1 MFEYYQENQ
10 DRIESHTLLDFAE
23 TVTSHESFSIRT
35 ELSRLHT
42 LIVPGVFKGTD
53 GILEILARAIQV
65 EYSYSSRSIEGN
77 IILARAIFR

>member
-23 TVTSHESFSIRT
+23 TVTSHESFSVRA

-42 LIVPGVFKGTD
+42 LLVPGAFKAWSCYT
-53 GILEILARAIQV
+53 R
-65 EYSYSSRSIEGN
+65 R
-77 IILARAIFR
+77 

>member
-23 TVTSHESFSIRT
+23 TVTSHESFSVRA

-42 LIVPGVFKGTD
+42 LVVPGAFKAWSCY
-53 GILEILARAIQV
+53 IRKLANWLYENQLPEAELNEFEPR
-65 EYSYSSRSIEGN
+65 R
-77 IILARAIFR
+77 